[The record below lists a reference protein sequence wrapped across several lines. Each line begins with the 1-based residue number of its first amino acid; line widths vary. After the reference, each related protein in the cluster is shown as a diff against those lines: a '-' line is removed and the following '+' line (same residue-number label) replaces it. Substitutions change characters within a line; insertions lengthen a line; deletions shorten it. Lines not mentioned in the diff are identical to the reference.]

1 MWLWERRQR
10 GRHLCESQEGMGE
23 TVPPIRYFS
32 SLLRAVQLRRFPYNF
47 GGGNSTRATIKAD
60 DAAASS
66 SSSSYSFLLSQ
77 HKQTNRFRS
86 VRVPFLPSLPEK
98 DLIRKELVAGVA
110 TVNKTVLPRG
120 ALLRRAALI

>member
-1 MWLWERRQR
+1 
-10 GRHLCESQEGMGE
+10 MGE